1 MTAWLKHYKLFAAGA
16 AVLVLMLLAAAG
28 AWEWQANSYG
38 KQLAEQRTEWA
49 DQLRLTAEANAD
61 VIRKQQTDRLVLE
74 ARLAAL
80 DTTSTEKLTHAQTE
94 NDRLRREYSAADN
107 ERRRL
112 RIEVRVA
119 RADATV
125 SAATGAGSLGDA
137 ASVELSAAAGSAVW
151 DIRGGM
157 TADQAKIEYLQGY
170 ICMIKPDVFGCSTE
184 SGAAGALDNRK
195 ASPPQIL
202 RGAG

>member
-1 MTAWLKHYKLFAAGA
+1 VTAWLKHYKLFAAGA

-151 DIRGGM
+151 NIRGGM
-157 TADQAKIEYLQGY
+157 ISDREKLVYLQEWARA
-170 ICMIKPDVFGCSTE
+170 VR
-184 SGAAGALDNRK
+184 AGE
-195 ASPPQIL
+195 
-202 RGAG
+202 

>member
-1 MTAWLKHYKLFAAGA
+1 
-16 AVLVLMLLAAAG
+16 VLMLLAAVV
-28 AWEWQANSYG
+28 AWEWQANNYG

-49 DQLRLTAEANAD
+49 DQLRLTAEANAEA
-61 VIRKQQTDRLVLE
+61 IRKQQPDRLELD

-94 NDRLRREYSAADN
+94 NDRLRSEYSAVDD

-119 RADATV
+119 RADAIV
-125 SAATGAGSLGDA
+125 SAATGSSSLGDA
-137 ASVELSAAAGSAVW
+137 TSVELSTAAGSAVW

-157 TADQAKIEYLQGY
+157 ISDRAKLEYLQEWARA
-170 ICMIKPDVFGCSTE
+170 VR
-184 SGAAGALDNRK
+184 AGE
-195 ASPPQIL
+195 
-202 RGAG
+202 

>member
-137 ASVELSAAAGSAVW
+137 ASVELSAAAGSAAW
-151 DIRGGM
+151 NIRGGM
-157 TADQAKIEYLQGY
+157 ISDREKLVYLQEWARA
-170 ICMIKPDVFGCSTE
+170 VR
-184 SGAAGALDNRK
+184 AGE
-195 ASPPQIL
+195 
-202 RGAG
+202 